1 MNRRHLALI
10 ILLNAVISLAI
21 AITVT
26 WVAETRRPDPE
37 ELASIAGVA
46 SLGTGTGSQSVDL
59 PPTATSQIPGIAQNG
74 AETQSEAQEPEVAT
88 APNAGAAPAGE
99 PAATGAEPEIYVV
112 QAGESLSAIAD
123 RLGVTVAQIVETN
136 NLANPDFVFEGQ
148 RLIVPG
154 SAPAATATPEGQA
167 LGTSGLQVR
176 QVNAP
181 GNLAEEYVEIVN
193 DTDLSFNLQGWR
205 LQNVGGPEYTFGD
218 MLVFPGGSMRL
229 YSGTGTNTTISRYWG
244 QAASVWGSGATIR
257 LINAQGEAV
266 TEYTVP

>member
-1 MNRRHLALI
+1 VNRRHLALI

-46 SLGTGTGSQSVDL
+46 SLGAGASNPTVDL
-59 PPTATSQIPGIAQNG
+59 PPTATSQVANAGQNG
-74 AETQSEAQEPEVAT
+74 AESQAQEPAVAT
-88 APNAGAAPAGE
+88 EPVAVTEPAGE
-99 PAATGAEPEIYVV
+99 PAATGGEPEIYIV

-154 SAPAATATPEGQA
+154 SSPATATPVGPA
-167 LGTSGLQVR
+167 LGTTGLQVR
-176 QVNAP
+176 RVNAP

-205 LQNVGGPEYTFGD
+205 LQKGGGPEYIFGD

-244 QAASVWGSGATIR
+244 QAAAVWGSGATIR